1 MFNLDLQFTEKIK
14 LGEIVSVKKSKTAD
28 LSTGPKCWLLNLDQ
42 VESNTGQILNYS
54 YVDSQDIGTS
64 TIAFDS
70 DMVLYSKLRP
80 NLNKVVLPDRSGYA
94 TSEFITIT
102 PDPLVL
108 NRSYLAL
115 FLRSQ
120 HTVQLL
126 CNSAT
131 GAKMPRVKSKDL
143 MQLCIPCPSI
153 DHQKR
158 IVALFTK
165 TNIVLNKLKNEIFL
179 LDELIK
185 ARFVEMFG
193 DPETNLFDFE
203 VKSLGDIAFVT
214 KLAGFEYTKYI
225 HYKDSGDII
234 MVRGLNCKQTKLV
247 LDNIYWIDKS
257 TSDSL
262 PRSQL
267 HKGDIVM
274 TYVGTVGDVA
284 LIDQDNKY
292 HLAPNVAKISL
303 LNKNDNNPIYWV
315 NSFMILKEYIVRHAS
330 ATTQSALSMEK
341 IRNIKFPVPPTYLQN
356 EFANFVQQ
364 VDKSKNELQS
374 FQLFAIIFLQ

>member
-1 MFNLDLQFTEKIK
+1 MVFTDVFTDVTSHGRKIPKSDYQTEGAYPIIDQGQEKIAGYSDCQEVFSDVPVIVFGDHTRKIKYIDEPFLLGADGVKVLKPK
-14 LGEIVSVKKSKTAD
+14 LSNVNVKYLYYCLCNVKI
-28 LSTGPKCWLLNLDQ
+28 P
-42 VESNTGQILNYS
+42 NTGYNRHFKFLKQAAIAIPERKK
-54 YVDSQDIGTS
+54 QD
-64 TIAFDS
+64 
-70 DMVLYSKLRP
+70 
-80 NLNKVVLPDRSGYA
+80 
-94 TSEFITIT
+94 
-102 PDPLVL
+102 
-108 NRSYLAL
+108 
-115 FLRSQ
+115 
-120 HTVQLL
+120 
-126 CNSAT
+126 
-131 GAKMPRVKSKDL
+131 
-143 MQLCIPCPSI
+143 
-153 DHQKR
+153 
-158 IVALFTK
+158 
-165 TNIVLNKLKNEIFL
+165 NIVEI
-179 LDELIK
+179 LDELVKIQELRNREVLFLDELVK

-364 VDKSKNELQS
+364 VDKSKAAIQKSIDET
-374 FQLFAIIFLQ
+374 QLLYDSLMQKYFG